1 MRQKLSQIG
10 NPDLMA
16 SPGKVNRLFLRVPGC
31 ASEVR

>member
-1 MRQKLSQIG
+1 MRQKLSQIA

-16 SPGKVNRLFLRVPGC
+16 SRGKVNRLFLSVLGC